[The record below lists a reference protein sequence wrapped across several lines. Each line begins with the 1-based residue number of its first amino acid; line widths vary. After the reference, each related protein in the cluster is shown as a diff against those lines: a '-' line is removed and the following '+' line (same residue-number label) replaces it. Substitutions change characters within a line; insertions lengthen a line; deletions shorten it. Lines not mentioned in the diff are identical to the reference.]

1 MYGVFTYICHKN
13 QRKNLGKYTIFP
25 WIPMGSGMSTSQKKR
40 PIYRSHWQLG
50 IPANSFDG
58 IHLHRIPIIFVIR
71 IFGKGEVVVQH
82 HTYPE
87 WLPVKPWKEHA
98 ILFQTFHFLEGLP
111 FWVFLCWDTPSNSH
125 QASYAKQN
133 SQLSYVSRGIV
144 QQWRFLQQNK
154 RACWSNKFA
163 GREMWCKCKVCVSP

>member
-1 MYGVFTYICHKN
+1 MDSYGIWYEHFA
-13 QRKNLGKYTIFP
+13 
-25 WIPMGSGMSTSQKKR
+25 KKR

-98 ILFQTFHFLEGLP
+98 ILFQTFHFLEGSP
-111 FWVFLCWDTPSNSH
+111 FWVLFMLR
-125 QASYAKQN
+125 Y
-133 SQLSYVSRGIV
+133 SQ
-144 QQWRFLQQNK
+144 
-154 RACWSNKFA
+154 
-163 GREMWCKCKVCVSP
+163 

>member
-1 MYGVFTYICHKN
+1 MLYLSAYLSIHPSTCLDAYYIVFSTESFNIPIGSMYGIFTYICHKN
-13 QRKNLGKYTIFP
+13 QQKKGGKYTNCP
-25 WIPMGSGMSTSQKKR
+25 WIPMGSGMSTSQKNR
-40 PIYRSHWQLG
+40 RIYRSHWQLG

-71 IFGKGEVVVQH
+71 ILGNGEVVVQH

-98 ILFQTFHFLEGLP
+98 ILFQTFHFLEGSP

-125 QASYAKQN
+125 QASYAKQI
-133 SQLSYVSRGIV
+133 SQLSY
-144 QQWRFLQQNK
+144 F
-154 RACWSNKFA
+154 
-163 GREMWCKCKVCVSP
+163 